1 MVSQLMIPFMAI
13 IVVIAVVVVAIISS
27 RGGKDYLI
35 TTTTTTTRCRG
46 YYYCHGSDDWPC
58 QSTSHIYYVWHRRAL
73 PSPQSRHRL
82 AALLHGCFYCYYYTA
97 TILFLAISLVLLVFE
112 EQICGHFLG
121 CSFMGCTVC
130 VGANW
135 REEDNGW
142 AFVALFSPICLDD
155 DN

>member
-27 RGGKDYLI
+27 RGGKDYLT

-58 QSTSHIYYVWHRRAL
+58 QSTLHIYYVWHRRAL

-97 TILFLAISLVLLVFE
+97 TILFLAISLVLYCHLALLLPRFRRANLWSFSGLFVHGLYCL
-112 EQICGHFLG
+112 CGRKLAG
-121 CSFMGCTVC
+121 G
-130 VGANW
+130 G
-135 REEDNGW
+135 
-142 AFVALFSPICLDD
+142 
-155 DN
+155 